1 MHKVSHPKA
10 SREQAKHE
18 AKLLKALEAASEGR
32 WIHNWY
38 QKSRRA
44 QDERTPGRSEVCET
58 RITQV
63 CATLMCTIA
72 TSGNAFVKE
81 LWDIAETASELTG
94 PPHRDPKQPG
104 KCESA
109 LHMYCERHLKV

>member
-1 MHKVSHPKA
+1 
-10 SREQAKHE
+10 
-18 AKLLKALEAASEGR
+18 
-32 WIHNWY
+32 
-38 QKSRRA
+38 
-44 QDERTPGRSEVCET
+44 
-58 RITQV
+58 
-63 CATLMCTIA
+63 MCTIIA

-94 PPHRDPKQPG
+94 PPYQDPKQPG